1 MELSEELNNFIL
13 DWGEKLSHWG
23 LNRTECQVYSLL
35 FISPEPLTIEE
46 ITTTLNVARSN
57 VSNSLKE
64 LLSWKIASLVNKA
77 GDRRKYYECIK
88 DVWKLFSQVVSE
100 QKRREIDPMID
111 IVHRTKKQLENRK
124 EKSSSDAYALERI
137 RDIEGFFDVTIRLY
151 SRFEQINP
159 ESLGKYVKLAG
170 NVSKLIKKN

>member
-1 MELSEELNNFIL
+1 MKLTEELNNFIL

-46 ITTTLNVARSN
+46 ITATLNVARSN

-64 LLSWKIASLVNKA
+64 LLSWKIVSLVNKS

-88 DVWKLFSQVVSE
+88 NVWQLFNQVVSE
-100 QKRREIDPMID
+100 QKRREIDPMMD
-111 IVHRTKKQLENRK
+111 IVHKTKEQLASKK
-124 EKSSSDAYALERI
+124 EKSSSEEYALERI
-137 RDIEGFFDVTIRLY
+137 KDIQGFFDITTNLY
-151 SRFEQINP
+151 SRFERINP
-159 ESLGKYVKLAG
+159 ESLNKYLKLAD
-170 NVSKLIKKN
+170 NVNRLIKKG